1 MIATTIHKIA
11 NSLAAFFGRSIENI
25 RAKPGFEQAADY
37 AGIAATFDANA
48 KAQCDEAFGG
58 GRRVVIETN
67 ASALGCGSDE
77 RDDWLR

>member
-48 KAQCDEAFGG
+48 KAQCDEAFGR

-67 ASALGCGSDE
+67 ADGLGRGGDE